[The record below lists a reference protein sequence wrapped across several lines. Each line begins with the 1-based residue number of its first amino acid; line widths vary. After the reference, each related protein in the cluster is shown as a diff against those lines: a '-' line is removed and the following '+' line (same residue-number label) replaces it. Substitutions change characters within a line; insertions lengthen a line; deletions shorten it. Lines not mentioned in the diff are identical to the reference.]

1 MRASLILTV
10 CLSASPAFAAGKLKV
25 FILAGQSNMEGHG
38 NARMTERVRAN
49 LQKNK
54 TFDRDKHNYLDYLAK
69 ESEKKARY
77 KHLLDEDGDWATRD
91 DVWFYWK
98 KTGHRD
104 GPVSSELTVGLG
116 AGGSRDRIGPELQF
130 GHVMGDFFDEPVLLI
145 KTAWGGK
152 SLAVDFRPPSAGLP
166 SKDVLGARLEKI
178 NERNKER
185 GGPLMTMVQMKESY
199 GRFYRL
205 MIEEVDSVLEN
216 LKTEFS
222 DYDASAGY
230 EIAGFVWFQGW
241 NDGGSL
247 EYARE
252 YTENCKHLIGDLR
265 KKYGNMPVVIGTS
278 GFGKN
283 APSKRDGWVNRLEQY
298 VEPAQIAAAGQLE
311 NTEHFA
317 TGDCLIP
324 HEDRTSNRGIHHW
337 FNSAETYFLIGEGLG
352 NTMRRLLE
360 PR

>member
-1 MRASLILTV
+1 MMRQNSGLFQRTKCVLMRASLILTV

-49 LQKNK
+49 LEKNK

-104 GPVSSELTVGLG
+104 GPVKSELTVGLG

-185 GGPLMTMVQMKESY
+185 SEPLMTMVQMKEYY

-205 MIEEVDSVLEN
+205 I
-216 LKTEFS
+216 
-222 DYDASAGY
+222 
-230 EIAGFVWFQGW
+230 I
-241 NDGGSL
+241 
-247 EYARE
+247 
-252 YTENCKHLIGDLR
+252 
-265 KKYGNMPVVIGTS
+265 
-278 GFGKN
+278 
-283 APSKRDGWVNRLEQY
+283 
-298 VEPAQIAAAGQLE
+298 
-311 NTEHFA
+311 
-317 TGDCLIP
+317 
-324 HEDRTSNRGIHHW
+324 
-337 FNSAETYFLIGEGLG
+337 
-352 NTMRRLLE
+352 
-360 PR
+360 